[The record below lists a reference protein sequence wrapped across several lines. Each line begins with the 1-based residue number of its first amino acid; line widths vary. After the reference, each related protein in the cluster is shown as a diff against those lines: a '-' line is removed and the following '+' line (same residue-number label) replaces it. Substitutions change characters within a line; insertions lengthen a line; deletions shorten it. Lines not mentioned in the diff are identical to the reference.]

1 MHYSLR
7 QLNKDG
13 LNLDVQNRAADFLEQ
28 RLDQLEDLLRNEQ
41 RELGELSRRID
52 AKKIAWQHPIPV
64 LVFVCNRLEAAR
76 AHLQKLIRYRRYQ
89 KELFPIIVSQDCDN
103 KALQEMVQREF
114 GSEVQHVKHIS
125 SESARLKPPPEH
137 RQFSTYYKIARH
149 YKLGLTH
156 VFDNVNFTSV
166 IITEDDLDVAPDFF
180 DFFLATRPLLEVDRS
195 LFCVSA
201 WNDNGKK
208 GLVDLS
214 FGPSLLYRSDF
225 FPGLGW
231 MITRHFWEE
240 LRPKWPRAFWDDFL
254 REPEQ
259 RKNRS
264 CIRPEISRTA
274 MTEFGRIGASKGLF
288 FNRHLKR
295 IFLNQITVNFTRL
308 DLGSLQQQ
316 RYDDKFLGRVY
327 SAPKIGIKNI
337 LAWSKS
343 GGGDH
348 RIEYASMDDFVTVAL
363 KVGIMADS
371 KAGVPRTAY
380 RGIVTC
386 FLNGTRLFI
395 APPQKW
401 NGYDRKWEAPR
412 SILDGMD
419 T

>member
-52 AKKIAWQHPIPV
+52 AKASKYQRSQRRPLVQKIAWQHPIPV

-76 AHLQKLIRYRRYQ
+76 VHLQKLIRYRRHQ

-103 KALQEMVQREF
+103 KALQEMIQREF

-295 IFLNQITVNFTRL
+295 IFLNQITVNFTRM

-327 SAPKIGIKNI
+327 SAP
-337 LAWSKS
+337 
-343 GGGDH
+343 
-348 RIEYASMDDFVTVAL
+348 E
-363 KVGIMADS
+363 VGIMADS

-395 APPQKW
+395 APPKKW
-401 NGYDRKWEAPR
+401 NGYNRKWEAPR